1 MTKKTG
7 PLSGDPRRRWLL
19 DVAAGAAGL
28 VLPALTIAHS
38 SIGPVDPPQRA
49 PEMILGGAD
58 ENAFEL
64 RRRLTGCVTAVQL
77 MFTGCSAT
85 CPIQGAIFAEA
96 QARLLKTAEHLRLLS
111 VSVDPLS
118 DDPKALRAWLARF
131 GAAPGRWTAASPSV
145 KDLTKLPDFL
155 RGRASDADRH
165 ATQVFLF
172 NKKAEL
178 VFRTTEPPPGADLAQ
193 LMLDLD
199 RLR

>member
-1 MTKKTG
+1 MTT
-7 PLSGDPRRRWLL
+7 SATSIASHQRRRLL
-19 DVAAGAAGL
+19 NSVAAGAFGL
-28 VLPALTIAHS
+28 LWPALTVAHS

-49 PEMILGGAD
+49 PEMTLNGAD
-58 ENAFEL
+58 GNAFEL
-64 RRRLTGCVTAVQL
+64 RRRLTGCVTALQL

-85 CPIQGAIFAEA
+85 CPIQGAIFADA
-96 QARLLKTAEHLRLLS
+96 QTGLLKAARHLRLLS

-118 DDPKALRAWLARF
+118 DDPKALSAWLVRF
-131 GAAPGRWTAASPSV
+131 GAQPGRWTAASPSM
-145 KDLTKLPDFL
+145 KDQNSLPDFL

-172 NKKAEL
+172 NKRAEL
-178 VFRTTEPPPGADLAQ
+178 VFRTTELPPGAHLAE